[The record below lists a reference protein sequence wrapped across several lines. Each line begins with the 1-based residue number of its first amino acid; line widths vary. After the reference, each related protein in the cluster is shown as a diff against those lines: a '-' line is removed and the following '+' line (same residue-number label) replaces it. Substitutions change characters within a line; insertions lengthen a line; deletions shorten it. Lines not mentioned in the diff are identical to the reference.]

1 MILFVAT
8 ATMIDASVV
17 VRKVDN
23 PVCLYKEPSS
33 SDSVSSITVD
43 ELDKDGAG
51 EDKRRSQ

>member
-1 MILFVAT
+1 
-8 ATMIDASVV
+8 MIDASVV